1 MTAWFQSS
9 IRMIKPILAISRISS
24 SCCGCRPRPLSA
36 SSELAAATAATAAAV
51 TGAVAVGGWGF
62 SSVVAARVNV
72 GIQPRASER
81 PQQPAIVFFFI
92 VSRIRRTRIG
102 RGMSDMR
109 GRSRW
114 TSSGSE
120 SGSLHFCGI
129 WLVGGA
135 SP

>member
-1 MTAWFQSS
+1 M
-9 IRMIKPILAISRISS
+9 
-24 SCCGCRPRPLSA
+24 
-36 SSELAAATAATAAAV
+36 AAATAATAAAV

-81 PQQPAIVFFFI
+81 PQQPAIAFFV

-114 TSSGSE
+114 ISSGSE
-120 SGSLHFCGI
+120 DGSLHFCGI